1 MPNYLLQYFENA
13 DAYQIGIQPKGCI
26 DLTLA
31 TKILVYDKQSNP
43 YSMGIKCPS
52 RVWKLQ
58 CDTESERDEWVSALR
73 NLLQDPQ
80 HTGYIADYNP
90 DSKQPAA
97 SSSSSSASA
106 PSSSSGNNGYAQ
118 QKEREQQLSALQA
131 RMKSMENRKDIDRQQ
146 IKAEAEMEY
155 KQQLDIQRENI
166 VKWKEKIE
174 ELNADISE
182 VVCLSIISL
191 YSPFSLLSVWRC
203 IEYIDC
209 MPSD

>member
-90 DSKQPAA
+90 DAAA
-97 SSSSSSASA
+97 SSAAAAASRSSDAEHSKS
-106 PSSSSGNNGYAQ
+106 GYAQ
-118 QKEREQQLSALQA
+118 HKEREQQLSALQA
-131 RMKSMENRKDIDRQQ
+131 RMQSMEQRKDIDREQ

-182 VVCLSIISL
+182 VIS
-191 YSPFSLLSVWRC
+191 
-203 IEYIDC
+203 YIFLWI
-209 MPSD
+209 

>member
-90 DSKQPAA
+90 DSKQPSTSQPGPA
-97 SSSSSSASA
+97 SSSQ
-106 PSSSSGNNGYAQ
+106 SSSGNNGYAQ

-191 YSPFSLLSVWRC
+191 YGDVLNILTAW
-203 IEYIDC
+203 
-209 MPSD
+209 PSD